1 MNTVETV
8 SSVTIINTGSGYEPH
23 DVLVERVA
31 RAVLTAIQ
39 TSGGIFCGTTP
50 PFDELPDEFKSGVL
64 ASVSRAALAEIF
76 KSPQSAGAGPY
87 DCPPFNTL
95 WSNSLHDQVEPF
107 SWQGGY
113 VWVRWGQKRETRL
126 WAYDEFW
133 DWAIKTGANVREVA
147 E

>member
-1 MNTVETV
+1 MNTAETIP
-8 SSVTIINTGSGYEPH
+8 SVTIINAGSDYEPH
-23 DVLVERVA
+23 DSLVERVA
-31 RAVLTAIQ
+31 RAMAETFIEDTRPLEKKAFAYRLQAT
-39 TSGGIFCGTTP
+39 
-50 PFDELPDEFKSGVL
+50 
-64 ASVSRAALAEIF
+64 AALAEIF
-76 KSPQSAGAGPY
+76 KSPQSAGAGLY
-87 DCPPFNTL
+87 NCPPLNTL

-133 DWAIKTGANVREVA
+133 DWAIKTGANVRGVA